1 MKNAVGAL
9 IAIVLVALAAG
20 VWWYYQQPK
29 SESAAPHTESKPS
42 ERADEPEDVRVIDAQ
57 GAAIG
62 DENLANFKC
71 DNGKTITAVFERDIV
86 GVTLSDG
93 RQLVLRQA
101 VSGSGI
107 RYLSNDTNIEFRGK
121 GQEGE
126 LIENGETTYKGCLAS
141 N

>member
-9 IAIVLVALAAG
+9 IAIALVAAAAG
-20 VWWYYQQPK
+20 GWYYLQPK
-29 SESAAPHTESKPS
+29 SEGVAPQTESTSS

-86 GVTLSDG
+86 GITLSDG
-93 RQLVLRQA
+93 RQLVLRQS

-107 RYLSNDTNIEFRGK
+107 RYVSNDTSIEFRGK

-126 LIENGETTYKGCLAS
+126 LIENGATTYTGCLAS